1 MAEVWQEKET
11 EFLQMYVDDLK
22 NLEPEKDGEKADLF
36 TKCIAGDNTA
46 VKRLVEL
53 YLMKSVQI
61 ASKYTGQGLS
71 LADLIQEANVAL
83 MLALTEIDSMEKAN
97 ETFEKSKLHLGF
109 RIIYYLCYFTECI
122 EQHIKS
128 ALEIER
134 SEKSSEAEL
143 ADKINLLS
151 DVTKELAER
160 FGREATLEEIREYT
174 KFTEDEIKTLM
185 KISLDAL

>member
-11 EFLQMYVDDLK
+11 EYLQMYVEDLK
-22 NLEPEKDGEKADLF
+22 NLEPEKEGEKADLF
-36 TKCIAGDNTA
+36 EKCIVGDNLA
-46 VKRLVEL
+46 VNRLVEL

-97 ETFEKSKLHLGF
+97 DE
-109 RIIYYLCYFTECI
+109 YVMAYV
-122 EQHIKS
+122 EQHIKQ
-128 ALEIER
+128 AIEVER

-143 ADKINLLS
+143 ADRINLLS

>member
-11 EFLQMYVDDLK
+11 EFLQMYVEDLK
-22 NLEPEKDGEKADLF
+22 NLEPEKEGEKADLF
-36 TKCIAGDNTA
+36 EKCIAGDNLA

-97 ETFEKSKLHLGF
+97 DE
-109 RIIYYLCYFTECI
+109 YVTEYV
-122 EQHIKS
+122 EQHIKQ

-134 SEKSSEAEL
+134 SEKNSEAEL
-143 ADKINLLS
+143 ADRINLLS

>member
-1 MAEVWQEKET
+1 MSEVWKEKET

-22 NLEPEKDGEKADLF
+22 ALAPEKEGEKASLF
-36 TKCIAGDNTA
+36 EKCIAGDNEA

-83 MLALTEIDSMEKAN
+83 MLALTEIDSADKAN
-97 ETFEKSKLHLGF
+97 DEY
-109 RIIYYLCYFTECI
+109 IAQYV
-122 EQHIKS
+122 EQYIKQ
-128 ALEIER
+128 AIDTER
-134 SEKSSEAEL
+134 SEKSSEEEL
-143 ADKINLLS
+143 ADRINLLS

-160 FGREATLEEIREYT
+160 FGREATLEEIHEYT

>member
-1 MAEVWQEKET
+1 MSEVWQEKET

-22 NLEPEKDGEKADLF
+22 NLEPEKDGEKAALF
-36 TKCIAGDNTA
+36 AKCIEGDNTA

-61 ASKYTGQGLS
+61 ASKFTGQGLS

-83 MLALTEIDSMEKAN
+83 MLALTEIDSSDKAN
-97 ETFEKSKLHLGF
+97 DEY
-109 RIIYYLCYFTECI
+109 ITEYV
-122 EQHIKS
+122 ESYIKQ
-128 ALEIER
+128 AIDAER
-134 SEKSSEAEL
+134 SEKNVEAEL
-143 ADKINLLS
+143 ADRINLLS

>member
-1 MAEVWQEKET
+1 MSEVWQEKET
-11 EFLQMYVDDLK
+11 DFLQMYIDDLK
-22 NLEPEKDGEKADLF
+22 ALEPEKEGEKAALF
-36 TKCIAGDNTA
+36 TRCIAGDNAA

-61 ASKYTGQGLS
+61 ASKFTGQGLS

-83 MLALTEIDSMEKAN
+83 MLAVTEIDSEDKAN
-97 ETFEKSKLHLGF
+97 DEYIAGYVES
-109 RIIYYLCYFTECI
+109 
-122 EQHIKS
+122 HIKQ
-128 ALEIER
+128 AVDAER
-134 SEKSSEAEL
+134 SEKNAEEEL
-143 ADKINLLS
+143 ADRINLLS

>member
-11 EFLQMYVDDLK
+11 EFLQMYVEDLK
-22 NLEPEKDGEKADLF
+22 NLEPEKDGEKEALF
-36 TKCIAGDNTA
+36 AKCIEGDNLS
-46 VKRLVEL
+46 VKRLAEL

-71 LADLIQEANVAL
+71 FADLIQEANVAL
-83 MLALTEIDSMEKAN
+83 MLGITEMDSAEKAN
-97 ETFEKSKLHLGF
+97 DE
-109 RIIYYLCYFTECI
+109 YVTEYV
-122 EQHIKS
+122 ERHIKQ
-128 ALEIER
+128 AIELER
-134 SEKSSEAEL
+134 SEKSSEEEL
-143 ADKINLLS
+143 ADRINLLS

-174 KFTEDEIKTLM
+174 KYTEDEIKTLM

>member
-11 EFLQMYVDDLK
+11 EFLQMYVEDLK
-22 NLEPEKDGEKADLF
+22 NLEPEKEGEKAALF
-36 TKCIAGDNTA
+36 EKCIAGDNLA

-83 MLALTEIDSMEKAN
+83 MLALTDIDSMDKAN
-97 ETFEKSKLHLGF
+97 DE
-109 RIIYYLCYFTECI
+109 YVTECV
-122 EQHIKS
+122 EQQIKQ

-143 ADKINLLS
+143 ADRINLLS

>member
-11 EFLQMYVDDLK
+11 EYLQMYVEDLK
-22 NLEPEKDGEKADLF
+22 NLEPEKEGEKADLF
-36 TKCIAGDNTA
+36 EKCIVGDNLE
-46 VKRLVEL
+46 VNRLVEL

-97 ETFEKSKLHLGF
+97 DE
-109 RIIYYLCYFTECI
+109 YVMAYV
-122 EQHIKS
+122 EQHIKQ
-128 ALEIER
+128 AIEVER

-143 ADKINLLS
+143 ADRINLLS

>member
-1 MAEVWQEKET
+1 MSEVWQEKET
-11 EFLQMYVDDLK
+11 EYLQMYVEDLK
-22 NLEPEKDGEKADLF
+22 NLEPEKDGEKEALF
-36 TKCIAGDNTA
+36 AKSIEGDNTA
-46 VKRLVEL
+46 VNRLVEL

-61 ASKYTGQGLS
+61 ASKFTGQGLS

-83 MLALTEIDSMEKAN
+83 MMALTEADSPDKAN
-97 ETFEKSKLHLGF
+97 DE
-109 RIIYYLCYFTECI
+109 YVTEYVESYI
-122 EQHIKS
+122 RQAID
-128 ALEIER
+128 AER
-134 SEKSSEAEL
+134 SEKNAEAEL
-143 ADKINLLS
+143 ADRINLLS

>member
-97 ETFEKSKLHLGF
+97 DE
-109 RIIYYLCYFTECI
+109 YVTECI